1 MVKRVG
7 TLFDLGPCDLL
18 LLHINTVFSHVIILI
33 FKYCNKI
40 MNKIEYRLID
50 TSIYSLL
57 KYVGL
62 L

>member
-18 LLHINTVFSHVIILI
+18 LLHINTVFSHVTILI

-40 MNKIEYRLID
+40 MNKIEYHLINC
-50 TSIYSLL
+50 
-57 KYVGL
+57 
-62 L
+62 